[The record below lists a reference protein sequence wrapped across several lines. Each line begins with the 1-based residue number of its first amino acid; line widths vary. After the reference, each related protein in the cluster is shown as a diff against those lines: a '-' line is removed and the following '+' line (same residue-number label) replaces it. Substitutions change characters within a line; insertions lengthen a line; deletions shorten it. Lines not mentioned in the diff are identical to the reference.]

1 MSRPHPRRA
10 TVPAP
15 DYSRTS
21 RAEGGAG
28 TSRADTP
35 HINPVERFR
44 SEIARPRTG
53 GPRLSRP
60 HPRRAAAPVPS
71 HSWTS
76 RAEGGAGTSRADTP
90 HINLAERFRSEIA
103 RRHTGGPRLSR
114 PHPRRATVPAPDYSR
129 TSRAE
134 GGPPGTSAPTTSPPP
149 PKKKNFFV
157 RYAIRPR
164 ARRGGRDER
173 DFTPE
178 RSEVKSRDATREG
191 RACRGRLGARCPD
204 WPGARSTRA
213 ALGAGRP
220 NAPSPVRW
228 P

>member
-1 MSRPHPRRA
+1 MSRPHPRRAAAPVPDYSWTLRAEGGAGTSRADTPHINPVERFRSEIARPRTGGPRLSRPHPRRA

-60 HPRRAAAPVPS
+60 HPHRAA
-71 HSWTS
+71 
-76 RAEGGAGTSRADTP
+76 
-90 HINLAERFRSEIA
+90 
-103 RRHTGGPRLSR
+103 
-114 PHPRRATVPAPDYSR
+114 VPAPDYSR

-134 GGPPGTSAPTTSPPP
+134 GGPPGTSAPTTGPNRHPPC
-149 PKKKNFFV
+149 
-157 RYAIRPR
+157 AL
-164 ARRGGRDER
+164 RD
-173 DFTPE
+173 P
-178 RSEVKSRDATREG
+178 ATR
-191 RACRGRLGARCPD
+191 PP
-204 WPGARSTRA
+204 W
-213 ALGAGRP
+213 GAG
-220 NAPSPVRW
+220 
-228 P
+228 